1 MIKKVFKLLTKQE
14 RKRLYML
21 FGAMVISAII
31 EVAGIAS
38 ILPFLSLITDPSL
51 IQSNNILKW
60 LYTSLNFQSNNR
72 FLILVGA
79 IVLVILIVSNIL
91 ALLMKWALTRFS
103 NMRTYTISRN
113 LLINYLY
120 QPYIF
125 FLNHNTST
133 LGKDIL
139 SEVEKVVE
147 GVILPLL
154 DIFSR
159 GIAALFIFA
168 MLLVVNPVL
177 AISLIVILGSAYLF
191 IYKFVKQKL
200 NNIGTKIYGANT
212 ERFKKLDET
221 FGDIRLIK
229 LRGCENFFVNSYSK
243 PSVEIAKYNATYA
256 IVAYAPRYVME
267 IIAFGGIIIVVLYF
281 LATGKGFQDFLPLI
295 GLYAFAIIR
304 LMPYL
309 QVIFAGAAQMRFTT
323 KSIDSLYETMR
334 SFNNEQHL
342 SSADNEKIERLLLKK
357 EFRIENITF
366 SYPKTNE
373 PVIKN
378 LNLKVAVN
386 SSVALVGVTG
396 AGKTTIANIILG
408 FLKPDTGRILVDGME
423 VTDENL
429 SSWQR
434 NLGYIPQDIYLQDD
448 TVARN
453 VAFGIPDDS
462 INLNVVR
469 YVAKIANIHNFIVEQ
484 LPDGYQTIVGER
496 GVRLSGGQR
505 QRIGIARALYNNPGV
520 LVLDEATSALDSA
533 TEKEVFT
540 AIQNIAKTKTLIII
554 AHRLTTIK
562 ECDVIYV
569 LKNGSI
575 TGTGKYDELIETNE
589 NFRKIAGV
597 KSLKILKGK

>member
-1 MIKKVFKLLTKQE
+1 MIKKIFKLLTKQE

-31 EVAGIAS
+31 EVAGVAS
-38 ILPFLSLITDPSL
+38 ILPFLSLITNPGL
-51 IQSNNILKW
+51 IQSNRYLKW

-91 ALLMKWALTRFS
+91 ALLMRWALTRFS
-103 NMRTYTISRN
+103 SMRTYTISRS

-139 SEVEKVVE
+139 SEVEKAVS

-159 GIAALFIFA
+159 GIIALFVFA
-168 MLLVVNPVL
+168 MLLVVNPIL
-177 AISLIVILGSAYLF
+177 ALSLIGVLGGAYLF
-191 IYKFVKQKL
+191 IYKFIKQKL
-200 NNIGTKIYGANT
+200 YHMGKKSYEYNT
-212 ERFKKLDET
+212 ERFKALDEA
-221 FGDIRLIK
+221 FGDIKLIK

-243 PSVEIAKYNATYA
+243 PAVEIAKYNASYA
-256 IVAYAPRYVME
+256 IITQTPRYIME
-267 IIAFGGIIIVVLYF
+267 IIAFGGVIIVVLYL
-281 LATGKGFQDFLPLI
+281 LASGRGFQDLLPLI
-295 GLYAFAIIR
+295 GLYAFATYR
-304 LMPYL
+304 LMPSL
-309 QVIFAGAAQMRFTT
+309 QAIFASASQMRFAT

-334 SFNNEQHL
+334 SFNNEQNL
-342 SSADNEKIERLLLKK
+342 SSTYKEKIERLLLKK
-357 EFRIENITF
+357 EFRIERVTF
-366 SYPKTNE
+366 SYPKTRE

-378 LNLKVAVN
+378 LNLKAAIN

-408 FLKPDTGRILVDGME
+408 LLKPDTGRLLVDGIE
-423 VTDENL
+423 ITDENL
-429 SSWQR
+429 SNWQR

-453 VAFGIPDDS
+453 IAFGIPDDS
-462 INLNVVR
+462 IDLDVVGH
-469 YVAKIANIHNFIVEQ
+469 VAKIANIHNFIVEQ

-520 LVLDEATSALDSA
+520 LVLDEATSALDGA
-533 TEKEVFT
+533 TEKEVFK
-540 AIQNIAKTKTLIII
+540 AIQNVAKTKTLIII

-569 LKNGSI
+569 LKNGII
-575 TGTGKYDELIETNE
+575 TGIGKYDELIETNE
-589 NFRKIAGV
+589 NFRKIASV
-597 KSLKILKGK
+597 KSQEEKK

>member
-1 MIKKVFKLLTKQE
+1 MIKKIFKLLTKQE

-38 ILPFLSLITDPSL
+38 ILPFLSLITNPGL

-91 ALLMKWALTRFS
+91 ALLVRWATVRFS
-103 NMRTYTISRN
+103 SMRTYTISRK

-139 SEVEKVVE
+139 SEVEKAVA
-147 GVILPLL
+147 GVLLPLL

-159 GIAALFIFA
+159 GIVALFIFA
-168 MLLVVNPVL
+168 MLLAVNPVL
-177 AISLIVILGSAYLF
+177 ALSLIVVLGGAYLF
-191 IYKFVKQKL
+191 IYKLIKQKL
-200 NNIGTKIYGANT
+200 YNMGNKSYEFNT
-212 ERFKKLDET
+212 ERFKALDEA

-229 LRGCENFFVNSYSK
+229 LRGCENYFINSYSK
-243 PSVEIAKYNATYA
+243 PSVEIAKYNATYTIIA
-256 IVAYAPRYVME
+256 QTPRYIIE
-267 IIAFGGIIIVVLYF
+267 IIAFGGIIIIVLYL
-281 LATGKGFQDFLPLI
+281 LASGKGIQNLLPLI
-295 GLYAFAIIR
+295 GLYAFAILR
-304 LMPYL
+304 LLPSTQGIL
-309 QVIFAGAAQMRFTT
+309 ASAASMRFAT

-334 SFNNEQHL
+334 SFNYEQHL
-342 SSADNEKIERLLLKK
+342 SSTDKEKIERLLLKK
-357 EFRIENITF
+357 EFRLESVTF
-366 SYPKTNE
+366 SYPKTRE
-373 PVIKN
+373 PVIQD

-408 FLKPDTGRILVDGME
+408 LLKPDTGRILVDGIE
-423 VTDENL
+423 ITGENL
-429 SSWQR
+429 SNWQR

-453 VAFGIPDDS
+453 IAFGIPDD
-462 INLNVVR
+462 IIDLDIVVH
-469 YVAKIANIHNFIVEQ
+469 VAKIANIHNFIVEQ
-484 LPDGYQTIVGER
+484 LPEGYQTIVGER

-520 LVLDEATSALDSA
+520 LVLDEATSALDGA
-533 TEKEVFT
+533 TEREVFT
-540 AIQNIAKTKTLIII
+540 AIQNVAKTKTLIII

-575 TGTGKYDELIETNE
+575 TGIGKYDELIETNE

-597 KSLKILKGK
+597 KSLEVKK

>member
-1 MIKKVFKLLTKQE
+1 MIKKIFKLLTKQE
-14 RKRLYML
+14 RERLYML
-21 FGAMVISAII
+21 LGAMVISAII
-31 EVAGIAS
+31 EVAGVAS
-38 ILPFLSLITDPSL
+38 ILPFLSIITNPGL

-60 LYTSLNFQSNNR
+60 LYTSLNFHSNNR

-79 IVLVILIVSNIL
+79 IVLVILIISNIL
-91 ALLMKWALTRFS
+91 ALLMRWALTRFS
-103 NMRTYTISRN
+103 NMRTYTISRS
-113 LLINYLY
+113 LLINYLHK
-120 QPYIF
+120 PYVF

-139 SEVEKVVE
+139 SEVEKVVK
-147 GVILPLL
+147 GVIIPLL

-159 GIAALFIFA
+159 GIVALFIFV
-168 MLLVVNPVL
+168 MLLVVDPIL
-177 AISLIVILGSAYLF
+177 ALSLIVILGGAYLF

-200 NNIGTKIYGANT
+200 NNIGTKIYKANT
-212 ERFKKLDET
+212 ELFKKLGEA
-221 FGDIRLIK
+221 FGDVRLIK
-229 LRGCENFFVNSYSK
+229 LRRSENFFVNSYSK
-243 PSVEIAKYNATYA
+243 PSVEIAKYNAAYA
-256 IVAYAPRYVME
+256 LIAYAPRYIME
-267 IIAFGGIIIVVLYF
+267 IIAFGGIIIVVLYL

-309 QVIFAGAAQMRFTT
+309 QVIFAGAAQMRFTA

-334 SFNNEQHL
+334 SFNNEQCL
-342 SSADNEKIERLLLKK
+342 YSADNEKIERLPLKK
-357 EFRIENITF
+357 EFKIENITF
-366 SYPKTNE
+366 SYSKTNE

-378 LNLKVAVN
+378 LNLTAAVN
-386 SSVALVGVTG
+386 SSVALVGITG

-408 FLKPDTGRILVDGME
+408 LLTPDTGRILVDGVE
-423 VTDENL
+423 ITDENL
-429 SSWQR
+429 LNWQA

-453 VAFGIPDDS
+453 IAFGIPDDS
-462 INLNVVR
+462 IDLDIIR
-469 YVAKIANIHNFIVEQ
+469 HVAKIANIHNFIVEQ
-484 LPDGYQTIVGER
+484 LSDGYQTIVGER

-520 LVLDEATSALDSA
+520 LILDEATSALDGA
-533 TEKEVFT
+533 TEKEVLT

-575 TGTGKYDELIETNE
+575 TGTGKYDELIETNK
-589 NFRKIAGV
+589 NFRKIAGA
-597 KSLKILKGK
+597 KS

>member
-1 MIKKVFKLLTKQE
+1 MIKKIFKLLTKQE
-14 RKRLYML
+14 RKQLYML

-38 ILPFLSLITDPSL
+38 ILPFLSLITNPGL
-51 IQSNNILKW
+51 IQSNRYLKW

-79 IVLVILIVSNIL
+79 TVLVILIVSNIL
-91 ALLMKWALTRFS
+91 ALLMRWALTRFS
-103 NMRTYTISRN
+103 SMRTYTISRS

-139 SEVEKVVE
+139 SEVEKAVG

-159 GIAALFIFA
+159 GIVALFVFA
-168 MLLVVNPVL
+168 MLLAVNPIL
-177 AISLIVILGSAYLF
+177 ALSLIIVLGGAYLF
-191 IYKFVKQKL
+191 IYKFIKQKL
-200 NNIGTKIYGANT
+200 YNMGKKSYEFNT
-212 ERFKKLDET
+212 ERFKALDEA

-229 LRGCENFFVNSYSK
+229 LRGCENYFVNSYSK
-243 PSVEIAKYNATYA
+243 PSVEIAKYNASYA
-256 IVAYAPRYVME
+256 IITQTPRYLME
-267 IIAFGGIIIVVLYF
+267 IIAFGGIIIVVLYL
-281 LATGKGFQDFLPLI
+281 LASGKGIQNLLPLI
-295 GLYAFAIIR
+295 GLYAFATYR
-304 LMPYL
+304 LMPSL
-309 QVIFAGAAQMRFTT
+309 QAIFAAASQMRFST

-342 SSADNEKIERLLLKK
+342 SSTDKEKIERLLLKK
-357 EFRIENITF
+357 EFRLESVTF
-366 SYPKTNE
+366 SYPKTHE
-373 PVIKN
+373 PVIQD
-378 LNLKVAVN
+378 LNLKAAVN

-408 FLKPDTGRILVDGME
+408 LLKPDTGRILVDGIE
-423 VTDENL
+423 ITDENL
-429 SSWQR
+429 SNWQR

-453 VAFGIPDDS
+453 IAFGIPDDS
-462 INLNVVR
+462 IDLNVVGH
-469 YVAKIANIHNFIVEQ
+469 VAKIANIHNFIVEQ
-484 LPDGYQTIVGER
+484 LPDGYQTLVGER

-520 LVLDEATSALDSA
+520 LVLDEATSALDGA
-533 TEKEVFT
+533 TEREVFA
-540 AIQNIAKTKTLIII
+540 AIQNVAKTKTLIII

-569 LKNGSI
+569 LKNGII
-575 TGTGKYDELIETNE
+575 TGIGKYDELIETNE
-589 NFRKIAGV
+589 NFRKIASV
-597 KSLKILKGK
+597 KSQEEKK

>member
-1 MIKKVFKLLTKQE
+1 MIKKIFKLLTKQE

-31 EVAGIAS
+31 EVAGVAS
-38 ILPFLSLITDPSL
+38 ILPFLSLITNPGL
-51 IQSNNILKW
+51 IQSNNILKS
-60 LYTSLNFQSNNR
+60 LYASFNFHSNNR
-72 FLILVGA
+72 FLIFVGA

-91 ALLMKWALTRFS
+91 ALLMRWAVARFS
-103 NMRTYTISRN
+103 NMRTYTISRS

-125 FLNHNTST
+125 FLNHNSSS

-139 SEVEKVVE
+139 SEVERAVNY
-147 GVILPLL
+147 GLLSLL

-159 GIAALFIFA
+159 GIVALFIFA
-168 MLLVVNPVL
+168 MLVAVNPIL
-177 AISLIVILGSAYLF
+177 ALSLIVVLGGAYLL
-191 IYKFVKQKL
+191 IYKLIKQKL
-200 NNIGTKIYGANT
+200 YNIGKKNYDANT
-212 ERFKKLDET
+212 ERYKTLDET

-229 LRGCENFFVNSYSK
+229 LKGSENYFINSYSK
-243 PSVEIAKYNATYA
+243 PSIEIAKINASYTL
-256 IVAYAPRYVME
+256 VTQTPRYILE
-267 IIAFGGIIIVVLYF
+267 IIAFGGIIIIVLYL

-295 GLYAFAIIR
+295 GLYAFAILRLLPSLQAILASAASIR
-304 LMPYL
+304 
-309 QVIFAGAAQMRFTT
+309 FAA

-334 SFNNEQHL
+334 TFNNEQYL
-342 SSADNEKIERLLLKK
+342 SSAGNEKIERLLLKK
-357 EFRIENITF
+357 EFRLESVTF

-373 PVIKN
+373 PVIN
-378 LNLKVAVN
+378 DLNLKVAVN

-408 FLKPDTGRILVDGME
+408 LLKPNTGRILVDGIE

-429 SSWQR
+429 SNWQR

-448 TVARN
+448 TVTRN
-453 VAFGIPDDS
+453 IAFGIPDNNIDLD
-462 INLNVVR
+462 IVGH
-469 YVAKIANIHNFIVEQ
+469 VAKIANIHNFIVEQ
-484 LPDGYQTIVGER
+484 LPEGYQTIVGER

-505 QRIGIARALYNNPGV
+505 QRIGIARALYNDPGV
-520 LVLDEATSALDSA
+520 LVLDEATSALDGA
-533 TEKEVFT
+533 TEREVFT

-575 TGTGKYDELIETNE
+575 TGIGKYEELIETND
-589 NFRKIAGV
+589 NFRKIAGIKYQEV
-597 KSLKILKGK
+597 KK